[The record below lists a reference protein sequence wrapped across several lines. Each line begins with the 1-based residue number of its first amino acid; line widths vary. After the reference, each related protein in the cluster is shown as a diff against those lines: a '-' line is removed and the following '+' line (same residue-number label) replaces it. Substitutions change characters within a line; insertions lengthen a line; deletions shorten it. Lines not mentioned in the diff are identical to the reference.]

1 MQEEERLQ
9 AGLGQSPV
17 TMSHETAD
25 ANVDGVASRLA
36 QTDCG
41 VVRSVT
47 GKLRRD

>member
-9 AGLGQSPV
+9 AGLDQSPV